1 MQGCWTDERNVQP
14 MNKEILFNQVIHQY
28 QFEVES
34 WRRLLTFQ
42 KEELVFFKNR
52 LAEVINS
59 SPESDELFVV
69 EAFQEEFLSQEKVIA
84 YLSGELKRQLKLIE
98 KELYLDGA
106 VFMQMQREQKELRR
120 EFCKAEDL
128 FQGIKNRFVQYLVD
142 LY

>member
-1 MQGCWTDERNVQP
+1 
-14 MNKEILFNQVIHQY
+14 MNQEIILSRLIHQF

-34 WRRLLTFQ
+34 WGRLLTFQ
-42 KEELVFFKNR
+42 TEELVYFKNR

-59 SPESDELFVV
+59 SPENEELFVV
-69 EAFQEEFLSQEKVIA
+69 EAFQEEFLSHEKVIA
-84 YLSGELKRQLKLIE
+84 YLSGELKRQLKFIE

-106 VFMQMQREQKELRR
+106 GFMQMQGEQRKLRR

-142 LY
+142 LF